1 MPDIAPA
8 RHREQ
13 YGEGVAGGY
22 SAEIVEAGDG
32 VRLRPAGDASIP
44 TDLTEVHLLGLA
56 IALAM
61 GAAGYEHHPRPRDP
75 ESQTIDGLLAG
86 EVTMPWRMARPPA
99 GGEAGAARVVCDRSG
114 AGSWKCRVEAAGQ

>member
-1 MPDIAPA
+1 MTPK
-8 RHREQ
+8 
-13 YGEGVAGGY
+13 YGEGVADGY
-22 SAEIVEAGDG
+22 RAEIVEADDG

-44 TDLTEVHLLGLA
+44 TDVNEIHLLGLA

-86 EVTMPWRMARPPA
+86 EVTMPWRMT
-99 GGEAGAARVVCDRSG
+99 GGGAGAARVVCDRSD

>member
-1 MPDIAPA
+1 M
-8 RHREQ
+8 
-13 YGEGVAGGY
+13 GGY

-61 GAAGYEHHPRPRDP
+61 GAAGYEHHPQPRDP

-86 EVTMPWRMARPPA
+86 EVTMPWRMTRAA
-99 GGEAGAARVVCDRSG
+99 AGAGATRVVCGRSDT
-114 AGSWKCRVEAAGQ
+114 GSWKCRVEAADQ